1 MGNDI
6 TLVAAD
12 VGAYSKAETDA
23 QIIKVTDSKVPLTRR
38 INDKELVNDITLT
51 AADVGAYSKDE
62 TDTRIKDGDA
72 LVMKAA
78 DSKVPLTRRVNDK
91 ELVNDITLVAA
102 DVGAYSKDETDARIK
117 DGDAPIMQEAQKAM
131 QEAQQALKAADSK
144 VPLTRR
150 VNDKE
155 LVNDITLVAA
165 DVGAYSKDETDA
177 RIKDGDAPIMLE
189 AQKALH
195 EAQQALKVAD
205 SKVPLTRRINNKEL
219 VNDIKLVAADVDAYN
234 KEETCQLIDN
244 IHGLVNSAN
253 NNADSKVPMTRT
265 VNNKA
270 LLTDITLTASDIDTY
285 TRGEIDQQIHTVRKL
300 ANDANNNVNGKVPL
314 TRTVNSKALL
324 TDIVLTA
331 SDVGAY
337 SKNEVDSRIGKVNT
351 NANSRL
357 AKNENGADIPDKNA
371 FVRNLGLANL
381 VGLNIESRLIG
392 QDATVIR
399 LGDIIQING
408 IAVASGS
415 IQEVNISVFGG
426 ITYYTN
432 YYKVQLPISLSNG
445 IISCHASIVGDNFDS
460 QNPSY
465 PADVKI
471 QRNNPDGMGISKDTL
486 TISVTTPQLGWT
498 PQFYYEVMGY

>member
-1 MGNDI
+1 MQE
-6 TLVAAD
+6 AQ
-12 VGAYSKAETDA
+12 KALQEAQRALKDA
-23 QIIKVTDSKVPLTRR
+23 DSKVPLTRR

-51 AADVGAYSKDE
+51 ATDVGAYTKEE

-72 LVMKAA
+72 QVMNAVN
-78 DSKVPLTRRVNDK
+78 SKVPLTRRINDK
-91 ELVNDITLVAA
+91 ELVNDITLTA
-102 DVGAYSKDETDARIK
+102 T
-117 DGDAPIMQEAQKAM
+117 
-131 QEAQQALKAADSK
+131 
-144 VPLTRR
+144 
-150 VNDKE
+150 
-155 LVNDITLVAA
+155 
-165 DVGAYSKDETDA
+165 
-177 RIKDGDAPIMLE
+177 
-189 AQKALH
+189 
-195 EAQQALKVAD
+195 
-205 SKVPLTRRINNKEL
+205 
-219 VNDIKLVAADVDAYN
+219 DVDAYT

-244 IHGLVNSAN
+244 IHGLVKSAN

-285 TRGEIDQQIHTVRKL
+285 TKGEIDQQIHAVRKL

-314 TRTVNSKALL
+314 TRTVNNKALL
-324 TDIVLTA
+324 TDITLTA
-331 SDVGAY
+331 SDICAY

-415 IQEVNISVFGG
+415 IQEVNMSVFGG

>member
-1 MGNDI
+1 MQE
-6 TLVAAD
+6 
-12 VGAYSKAETDA
+12 AERALNEA
-23 QIIKVTDSKVPLTRR
+23 QQALKTADSKVPLTRR
-38 INDKELVNDITLT
+38 INDKELVNDIKLA
-51 AADVGAYSKDE
+51 AADVGAY
-62 TDTRIKDGDA
+62 TR
-72 LVMKAA
+72 
-78 DSKVPLTRRVNDK
+78 
-91 ELVNDITLVAA
+91 
-102 DVGAYSKDETDARIK
+102 DETDARIK
-117 DGDAPIMQEAQKAM
+117 DGDAQVM
-131 QEAQQALKAADSK
+131 
-144 VPLTRR
+144 
-150 VNDKE
+150 
-155 LVNDITLVAA
+155 
-165 DVGAYSKDETDA
+165 
-177 RIKDGDAPIMLE
+177 
-189 AQKALH
+189 
-195 EAQQALKVAD
+195 KVAD

-234 KEETCQLIDN
+234 KEETSQLIDN
-244 IHGLVNSAN
+244 IHELVNSAN

-324 TDIVLTA
+324 ADIVLTA
-331 SDVGAY
+331 YDVGAY
-337 SKNEVDSRIGKVNT
+337 SKNEVDSRIGKVNA

-399 LGDIIQING
+399 LGDIVQING
-408 IAVASGS
+408 TAVASDS
-415 IQEVNISVFGG
+415 IQAVNMSVIGG

-445 IISCHASIVGDNFDS
+445 IISCHASIVGDNFDAQS
-460 QNPSY
+460 PGY
-465 PADVKI
+465 PADVKT

-486 TISVTTPQLGWT
+486 TISVTTPQLGWI

>member
-1 MGNDI
+1 
-6 TLVAAD
+6 
-12 VGAYSKAETDA
+12 
-23 QIIKVTDSKVPLTRR
+23 
-38 INDKELVNDITLT
+38 
-51 AADVGAYSKDE
+51 
-62 TDTRIKDGDA
+62 
-72 LVMKAA
+72 
-78 DSKVPLTRRVNDK
+78 
-91 ELVNDITLVAA
+91 
-102 DVGAYSKDETDARIK
+102 
-117 DGDAPIMQEAQKAM
+117 
-131 QEAQQALKAADSK
+131 EAQQALKAADSK

-150 VNDKE
+150 VNDKA
-155 LVNDITLVAA
+155 LDNDITLVAA
-165 DVGAYSKDETDA
+165 DVGAYTKTETDT
-177 RIKDGDAPIMLE
+177 RIKDGGAPIMQE
-189 AQKALH
+189 ARKAMQ

-205 SKVPLTRRINNKEL
+205 NKVPLTRRINNKEL
-219 VNDIKLVAADVDAYN
+219 VNDIKLVAADVDAYT
-234 KEETCQLIDN
+234 KEETGQLIDN
-244 IHGLVNSAN
+244 IHELVNSAN

-285 TRGEIDQQIHTVRKL
+285 ARGEIDQQIHTVRKL

-324 TDIVLTA
+324 TDITLTA

-337 SKNEVDSRIGKVNT
+337 GKNEVDSRIGKVNT

-460 QNPSY
+460 QSPSY

-471 QRNNPDGMGISKDTL
+471 QRNNPDGVGISQDTL

>member
-1 MGNDI
+1 
-6 TLVAAD
+6 
-12 VGAYSKAETDA
+12 
-23 QIIKVTDSKVPLTRR
+23 
-38 INDKELVNDITLT
+38 
-51 AADVGAYSKDE
+51 
-62 TDTRIKDGDA
+62 
-72 LVMKAA
+72 
-78 DSKVPLTRRVNDK
+78 
-91 ELVNDITLVAA
+91 
-102 DVGAYSKDETDARIK
+102 
-117 DGDAPIMQEAQKAM
+117 MQEAQKAM

-155 LVNDITLVAA
+155 LVNDITLTAANVGAYSKDETDSRIKDGDAQVMQETQKAIHEAQRALNEAQQALKAADSKVPLTRRVNDKELVNDIKLVAA
-165 DVGAYSKDETDA
+165 DVGAYSKSETDA
-177 RIKDGDAPIMLE
+177 RIKDGDAPIM
-189 AQKALH
+189 
-195 EAQQALKVAD
+195 KVAE

-234 KEETCQLIDN
+234 KEETSQLIDN
-244 IHGLVNSAN
+244 IHELVNSAN

-265 VNNKA
+265 VNHKA

-337 SKNEVDSRIGKVNT
+337 SKNEVDSRIAKVNT

-392 QDATVIR
+392 QEATVIR

-408 IAVASGS
+408 VAVASDP
-415 IQEVNISVFGG
+415 IQAVNMSVIGG

-445 IISCHASIVGDNFDS
+445 IISCHASIVGDNFDG

-465 PADVKI
+465 PADVKT

-486 TISVTTPQLGWT
+486 TISVITPQLGWT